1 MRVKG
6 LPTLITISV
15 LCLPSVI
22 GGVAVLYNFMLH
34 RHLAEW
40 GETSA
45 ALIGSAMFFG
55 LPLMA
60 IAALMGIV
68 VALRS
73 VVSPAMKLAHLIV
86 VVVGTTATIGLAFVF
101 HFAS

>member
-1 MRVKG
+1 MHIKG
-6 LPTLITISV
+6 LPSLITVSV

-22 GGVAVLYNFMLH
+22 GGVTVLYNLLLP

-55 LPLMA
+55 LPLLA
-60 IAALMGIV
+60 IATLLGVI

-86 VVVGTTATIGLAFVF
+86 VVVGVTATICLAFVF